1 MKSILKKILL
11 MIRPVVSCKISFGP
25 ESTEANV
32 ALVAATHCK
41 KGFLVKLSN
50 VVQLISVNYAI

>member
-41 KGFLVKLSN
+41 QVKLKFC
-50 VVQLISVNYAI
+50 NYQPRG